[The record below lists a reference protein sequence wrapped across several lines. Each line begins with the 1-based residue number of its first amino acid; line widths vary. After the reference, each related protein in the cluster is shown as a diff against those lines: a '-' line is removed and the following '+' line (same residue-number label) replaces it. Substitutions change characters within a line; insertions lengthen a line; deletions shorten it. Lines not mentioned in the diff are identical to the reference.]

1 MIRDRATTCIKR
13 FQSIENSENLKKHLK
28 VKLEQNTA
36 MYYVKVLKQ
45 CQSEFPNDTRFALK
59 LLPIVNAIHNLTSP
73 TT

>member
-1 MIRDRATTCIKR
+1 LIRDRATTCIKR

-45 CQSEFPNDTRFALK
+45 CQSEFPNATLK